1 VLKRALLS
9 VNVGDDVF
17 VCRVFD
23 WFLRGLALDMLHRI
37 GFLEFFYVISLCEMT
52 SKKNCGVQ
60 VVFSC
65 KNLVLVGLCYP
76 VKMVYC
82 FVMWL
87 IDCFSMKFDEI
98 VLYRNAQVMR

>member
-65 KNLVLVGLCYP
+65 KNW
-76 VKMVYC
+76 
-82 FVMWL
+82 FWL
-87 IDCFSMKFDEI
+87 DCVTRLKWCI
-98 VLYRNAQVMR
+98 VLLCG